1 MSRLPL
7 PAIVYFLTFTLTLQ
21 SQETKKATAA
31 VLDFKI
37 TQGLSPGEGVTLTNK
52 FRSSLAKTQ
61 VYDVLERSDMEAIM
75 KEQDMSLSEL
85 CDNTDCAVEVGKLLV
100 AKKMV
105 IGEIGKI
112 GSTYS
117 VTTRVIDVSSGKVD
131 FAESEQYKGDAE
143 GLFDVFDRLALKLTG
158 KYSSS
163 KTWWYVGSAI
173 AAGGASAI
181 LFLGKK
187 KSGGSGGTGAV
198 FDLPP
203 NPPNP

>member
-1 MSRLPL
+1 MTRLL
-7 PAIVYFLTFTLTLQ
+7 ALIALISLHVLA
-21 SQETKKATAA
+21 QETAKNPTAA

-37 TQGLSPGEGVTLTNK
+37 TQGLSPGEAVTLTNK
-52 FRSSLAKTQ
+52 FRSSLAKTKA
-61 VYDVLERSDMEAIM
+61 YDVLERSDMEAIM
-75 KEQDMSLSEL
+75 KEQDMSLSDL

-112 GSTYS
+112 GKTYS
-117 VTTRVIDVSSGKVD
+117 VTTRIIDVSSGKVD
-131 FAESEQYKGDAE
+131 FAESESYKGEAE

-158 KYSSS
+158 KYKASR
-163 KTWWYVGSAI
+163 TWWYVGSI
-173 AAGGASAI
+173 AAAGAASAV

-187 KSGGSGGTGAV
+187 SKSGDTGEAGI

-203 NPPNP
+203 GPPPR